1 MWRLPLRFFSL
12 VRGALFA
19 RKGFRFDDPAR
30 ARHLQLSSRVVCQG
44 HGLEVELDGP
54 LPTAPVVLV
63 ANHIGYLD
71 PCLLASLLPCAP
83 IAKIEVS
90 RWPLL
95 GSAMGGLGCI
105 FVDRGN
111 PMSGARALLTAR
123 RRLRAG
129 ISVLAFPEGTT
140 TDGSVVLEFRRGVF
154 GLARRLDVMVVPA
167 AVVPVDPE
175 VAWVGDQT
183 FADHYA
189 RLASRARTRVH
200 IRLGEAIRLD
210 PNHTAEESAE
220 LVRRRVDALRLEV
233 VARLPKAT
241 PATSR
246 TLHEAGVT

>member
-12 VRGALFA
+12 VRGALVA
-19 RKGFRFDDPAR
+19 RNGFRFDDPAR
-30 ARHLQLSSRVVCQG
+30 ARHLQLTSAGICRG
-44 HGLEVELDGP
+44 HGLEVQLDGP
-54 LPTAPVVLV
+54 LPPAPVVLV

-71 PCLLASLLPCAP
+71 PCLLAALLPCAP

-95 GSAMGGLGCI
+95 GSAMAGLGCI
-105 FVDRGN
+105 FVDRGK

-154 GLARRLDVMVVPA
+154 GLAQRLDVLVAPA

-175 VAWVGDQT
+175 VAWIGDQT

-189 RLASRARTRVH
+189 RLASRPRTRVH

-210 PNHTAEESAE
+210 PSHTPEESAE

-233 VARLPKAT
+233 LARLPNPT
-241 PATSR
+241 PEASR
-246 TLHEAGVT
+246 ALSEAGVT